1 MTSRPDTSRRGRLGF
16 EQRVLLLG
24 FLTGLPGTAV
34 GMVLLWTSDLPS
46 SVRWS
51 ITGLVLFFWAAFV
64 LHLRERVVRP
74 IQTLSNM
81 MSALLEGDYSLRTRD
96 ARPEDA
102 LGLAFREVNALGQTL
117 REQRLGALDATALLR
132 KVMEEIEAAVF
143 VFDHER
149 KLRLV
154 NRAGERILGRP
165 SERLLGLNAAA
176 LGLEESLASAGS
188 RTTDLRF
195 SGREG
200 RWEVRS
206 TEFRQGGLPH
216 RLLMLTDLSRALREE
231 ERQAWQRLVR
241 VLGHE
246 INNSLTPIISIAG
259 SLRDRL
265 ANGGGLVD
273 LDPDMDRGLEIIAG
287 RTEALRR
294 FMSAHARLARLPTPK
309 LAPLDVEGWVRR
321 VAALETRVPVEVRP
335 GPAGTTIQ
343 ADGDQL
349 DQLLINLVRNGVDA
363 ALETGGRVAI
373 QWVREGDVLEVRV
386 EDEGPGVPDT
396 ANLFVPFFTTKPS
409 GTGIGLVL
417 SRQIAETHGGW
428 LALENR
434 PEGGS
439 VARLRLPIRSGSPD
453 GHE

>member
-1 MTSRPDTSRRGRLGF
+1 MTSRPERAPRGRLGF
-16 EQRVLLLG
+16 ERRILLLG
-24 FLTGLPGTAV
+24 FLSGLPGTAL
-34 GMVLLWTSDLPS
+34 GMLLLWISDLPPR
-46 SVRWS
+46 VQWS
-51 ITGLVLFFWAAFV
+51 LTALVLLFWCALVFR
-64 LHLRERVVRP
+64 LRERVVRP

-81 MSALLEGDYSLRTRD
+81 MGALLEGDYSVRTRD
-96 ARPEDA
+96 SRPEDA

-132 KVMEEIEAAVF
+132 KVMEEIDAAVF

-149 KLRLV
+149 RLRLV

-165 SERLLGLNAAA
+165 AERMLELDAAA
-176 LGLEESLASAGS
+176 LGLESCLAGATP

-195 SGREG
+195 PGRDG

-265 ANGGGLVD
+265 SRD
-273 LDPDMDRGLEIIAG
+273 RRREELDEDMEHGLEIIAG

-294 FMSAHARLARLPTPK
+294 FMSAHARLARLPSPRPG
-309 LAPLDVEGWVRR
+309 AVNVGAWVRR
-321 VAALETRVPVEVRP
+321 VAALETRRLVEVQP
-335 GPAGTTIQ
+335 GPEAWIE

-349 DQLLINLVRNGVDA
+349 DQLLINLVRNAVEA
-363 ALETGGRVAI
+363 ALEAGGGVRVG
-373 QWVREGDVLEVRV
+373 WSREGEGIEVRV
-386 EDEGPGVPDT
+386 EDEGPGVEDT
-396 ANLFVPFFTTKPS
+396 ANLFVPFFTTKPQ

-417 SRQIAETHGGW
+417 SRQIAEAHGGS
-428 LALENR
+428 LVLENR
-434 PEGGS
+434 PGGGC
-439 VARLRLPIRSGSPD
+439 VARLRLRLRP
-453 GHE
+453 

>member
-1 MTSRPDTSRRGRLGF
+1 MTSRPEPSRRRPLGF

-24 FLTGLPGTAV
+24 FLSGLPGTAL
-34 GMVLLWTSDLPS
+34 GMALLWTSDLPS

-51 ITGLVLFFWAAFV
+51 ITGLVLAFWCAFV
-64 LHLRERVVRP
+64 FRLRERVVRP

-81 MSALLEGDYSLRTRD
+81 MAALLEGDYSIRTRGSS
-96 ARPEDA
+96 RPEDA

-149 KLRLV
+149 RLRLV

-165 SERLLGLNAAA
+165 AERLLGLDAAA
-176 LGLEESLASAGS
+176 LGLEEPLAADGP

-195 SGREG
+195 PGREG
-200 RWEVRS
+200 RWEARS

-246 INNSLTPIISIAG
+246 INNSLTPIVSIAS

-265 ANGGGLVD
+265 ANGAGRAD
-273 LDPDMDRGLEIIAG
+273 LDQDMEHGLEIIMG

-294 FMSAHARLARLPTPK
+294 FMSAHARLARLPSPK
-309 LAPLDVEGWVRR
+309 PAPLPVEAWVRR
-321 VAALETRVPVEVRP
+321 VVALETRWPIDVRP
-335 GPAGTTIQ
+335 GPAMVIE

-349 DQLLINLVRNGVDA
+349 DQLLINLVRNAVDA
-363 ALETGGRVAI
+363 TLEAGGSVRVGWA
-373 QWVREGDVLEVRV
+373 REGSTLEVTV
-386 EDEGPGVPDT
+386 QDEGPGVPVT
-396 ANLFVPFFTTKPS
+396 ANLFVPFFTTKPQ

-417 SRQIAETHGGW
+417 SRQIAEAHGGS
-428 LALENR
+428 LVLENR
-434 PEGGS
+434 PERGA
-439 VARLRLPIRSGSPD
+439 VARLRLPTA
-453 GHE
+453 